1 MSPSAPS
8 NRPTV
13 RLASAIALLTALGLT
28 TACGSG
34 TKPEPTPAGGRAA
47 ASSAVSAAAQ
57 VEATPAAASTSPSAP
72 GSPTAPGDQQV
83 SFVVNGTTTYGTLHI
98 PPNATG
104 AKMPAALLLP
114 GSGPTDRNGNQPPQL
129 MPDTLADIAQ
139 QMGDDGIMTLRYDKY
154 GTGQTGL
161 GTYAGNPGGLDL
173 NSFVQQATAAY
184 QFLAGQP
191 GADPQRL
198 LIAGHSEG
206 AMIALEVQQAA
217 KPAVAGLALLEP
229 QDERLLDL
237 VTLQVDQQVDAA
249 VSAGQLG
256 SAEATTVKTAVTN
269 GVSSIRAGNPADTTG
284 MPGPI
289 ATVFQSL
296 NANLAFARTDDAVY
310 PPDLAAKLPSSIKV
324 MVTCGTADTQIPC
337 STTGPLV
344 SALKA
349 AGTGGP
355 GLVTLPDVTHLL
367 QPAGSPPTTN
377 TLAPAAQQAIHTF
390 DQLWQ

>member
-1 MSPSAPS
+1 MCPSTPS

-13 RLASAIALLTALGLT
+13 RMASALALLAALGLT

-34 TKPEPTPAGGRAA
+34 GKAE
-47 ASSAVSAAAQ
+47 SA
-57 VEATPAAASTSPSAP
+57 PAAGHAALLVESAPATASASPSSS
-72 GSPTAPGDQQV
+72 GSPTAPGDHQV

-98 PPNATG
+98 PQSSGST
-104 AKMPAALLLP
+104 KVPAALLLP
-114 GSGPTDRNGNQPPQL
+114 GSGPTDRDGNQPPQL

-139 QMGDDGIMTLRYDKY
+139 LMGDDGIMTLRYDKY

-161 GTYAGNPGGLDL
+161 GVHASDPGSLDL

-191 GADPQRL
+191 GADPQKL

-206 AMIALEVQQAA
+206 ALIALEVERNA
-217 KPAVAGLALLEP
+217 KPAPAGLALLEP

-256 SAEATTVKTAVTN
+256 PAEASTVKTAVTS
-269 GVSSIRAGNPADTTG
+269 GVTSIRAGSPADTTDL
-284 MPGPI
+284 PGPI

-310 PPDLAAKLPSSIKV
+310 PPDVAAKVPSGTKV
-324 MVTCGTADTQIPC
+324 MVTCGTADTQVPC
-337 STTGPLV
+337 STTDPLV
-344 SALKA
+344 NALKS

-367 QPAGSPPTTN
+367 QPAGSPATTD

-390 DQLWQ
+390 DQLWH